1 MKFLII
7 VLSIFYL
14 SSAVAFAKCI
24 APDLDN
30 DLLTPYETEKQKWH
44 IRAPYYYDD
53 PDLGLSIKLET
64 SDITVDFYIF
74 DFGITNFT
82 PGMEDQLLQQS
93 VSDMLQFLNYHKT
106 LPTSDPLLLPQ
117 SLFEGSDKY
126 LVHNAVY
133 VVQENEP
140 NNIVSIVSVGFDGK
154 CFQKLRFTKELS
166 SKDIDIKT
174 YFDNPTYEP
183 EIAAALYTF
192 AGLVRIL
199 NEELYRISY
208 YE

>member
-1 MKFLII
+1 MLFD
-7 VLSIFYL
+7 
-14 SSAVAFAKCI
+14 AFTENDQNMFIRNFRTHFFGNISGEVRRHRNYENPTI
-24 APDLDN
+24 A
-30 DLLTPYETEKQKWH
+30 
-44 IRAPYYYDD
+44 
-53 PDLGLSIKLET
+53 
-64 SDITVDFYIF
+64 
-74 DFGITNFT
+74 
-82 PGMEDQLLQQS
+82 
-93 VSDMLQFLNYHKT
+93 
-106 LPTSDPLLLPQ
+106 DPLLLPQ

-183 EIAAALYTF
+183 EIAGALYTF

-208 YE
+208 YK